1 MKNKLTSLLLIILI
15 IIPTIMGL
23 VVISSFIFIGFNHYQ
38 DFINISNLGEYG
50 QVGDFFSGHING
62 FILLTIIVSLYFQRV
77 SIKQT
82 WESIKQQSE
91 ANQTISEDLKR
102 SIEANELQTREFITT
117 NYKND
122 FNEEIKYIQS
132 IEKDLNLEY
141 LYDNEF
147 KKSHKLN
154 NQKLFE
160 LFRRKDYLAKLI
172 DNIKDIELQ
181 SSLRHKFE
189 SATMG
194 RYNNKNQELLENVF
208 SFNEIL
214 KIFHDFIDYI
224 HKNKIEENPSSFE
237 YIYEFLITKNQN
249 KVYSE
254 NVNRFELFEEIS
266 STYNIIENNI
276 IDGKKVGFQV
286 NMQELW
292 EVIFNCIS
300 QYRVKNYFKTIMKD
314 YQSTL

>member
-214 KIFHDFIDYI
+214 SKCSPLSINKFCTFLVKLLLSTILSISQPFI
-224 HKNKIEENPSSFE
+224 N
-237 YIYEFLITKNQN
+237 LIC
-249 KVYSE
+249 
-254 NVNRFELFEEIS
+254 IS
-266 STYNIIENNI
+266 SSKFGYLPKLHRVIKPLSKNFCCSSDENFILPSNNLSSAYNRLSFSINLYNAKPVKFLLSVKLYLII
-276 IDGKKVGFQV
+276 
-286 NMQELW
+286 
-292 EVIFNCIS
+292 S
-300 QYRVKNYFKTIMKD
+300 
-314 YQSTL
+314 

>member
-1 MKNKLTSLLLIILI
+1 M
-15 IIPTIMGL
+15 
-23 VVISSFIFIGFNHYQ
+23 
-38 DFINISNLGEYG
+38 
-50 QVGDFFSGHING
+50 
-62 FILLTIIVSLYFQRV
+62 LTIIVSLYFQRV

-117 NYKND
+117 NHKND

-194 RYNNKNQELLENVF
+194 RYNNKNQELLNNVF
-208 SFNEIL
+208 TFNEIL
-214 KIFHDFIDYI
+214 KIFNDFMDYI

-237 YIYEFLITKNQN
+237 CIYEFLITKNQN
-249 KVYSE
+249 KVYFE

-292 EVIFNCIS
+292 EVIFNRIS
-300 QYRVKNYFKTIMKD
+300 QYRLKNYFKTIMKD